1 MKLSAAFLGLRI
13 AYAFLYIGIESQS
26 LSYLRSASWFTSVGC
41 CMTLLIK
48 AGNAF
53 ANGTRMVL

>member
-1 MKLSAAFLGLRI
+1 MKLSGAVLGLRG
-13 AYAFLYIGIESQS
+13 AYTLLYIGVDSQN
-26 LSYLRSASWFTSVGC
+26 LSYLRTLTWMTSVGC

-48 AGNAF
+48 AGNVL

>member
-13 AYAFLYIGIESQS
+13 AYTFLYIGVESQG
-26 LSYLRSASWFTSVGC
+26 LSYLRSLSWMMSVGC

-48 AGNAF
+48 AGNVL